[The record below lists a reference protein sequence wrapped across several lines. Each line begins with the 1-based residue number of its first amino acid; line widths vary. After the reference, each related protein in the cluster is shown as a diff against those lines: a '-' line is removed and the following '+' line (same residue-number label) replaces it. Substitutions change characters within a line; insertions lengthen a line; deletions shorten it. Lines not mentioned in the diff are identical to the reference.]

1 MQKSLKI
8 SVFGKSYSIIADE
21 NDQEVLLAAE
31 LVNSIM
37 NSKAGK
43 APQAVESEKI
53 AVVAALQ
60 LALELNKKNLM
71 LVQCES
77 KAENLVRLLD
87 QT

>member
-21 NDQEVLLAAE
+21 NDQEVLQAAE
-31 LVNSIM
+31 LVNDIM
-37 NSKAGK
+37 KSKAGK
-43 APQAVESEKI
+43 VPQAAENEKI

-60 LALELNKKNLM
+60 LALELNKSRSVLKR
-71 LVQCES
+71 CES
-77 KAENLVRLLD
+77 KAENLISLLD

>member
-31 LVNSIM
+31 LVNNIM

-43 APQAVESEKI
+43 APQAVENEKI

-71 LVQCES
+71 LMQCES